1 MSLWVEV
8 CSQGHRPQLEGI
20 YWKPLVHTEWVV
32 LSQDTASSGPLA
44 KLTPAGPGQG
54 QNCQPKDAMHIGE
67 IFTLPIYEYVNL
79 SIKSIFGT

>member
-32 LSQDTASSGPLA
+32 LSQDTLVGL
-44 KLTPAGPGQG
+44 
-54 QNCQPKDAMHIGE
+54 
-67 IFTLPIYEYVNL
+67 
-79 SIKSIFGT
+79 